1 VSDQVAAAT
10 TQDADAAHLAELGI
24 NSEFRREMSLWANFA
39 LGFTYLSPVVGIY
52 TVFAYALATAG
63 PPMIWSLLIVGLG
76 QLMVALTFSEVVA
89 QFPVA
94 GGVYPWARRL
104 WGLKYAWMTGWVY
117 LWALLITIAAV
128 AYGSG
133 PYVASLFNM
142 EATPRTSVVCA
153 LVVLAIATFIN
164 YIGTKALARAAIFGF
179 AAELLGCIV
188 VGSWLLIAHRE
199 HGLGVLF
206 DNFGA
211 GSGSSYFAAFVAGAL
226 IALWMYYGFE
236 ACGDVAEEVPNP
248 GRVIPKAMRRTIYV
262 GGAAGGFICLA
273 LVLSVTDFGA
283 VISGQDVDP
292 VSTTLNAAFGTVGSK
307 IVVAVVLISYLSCV
321 LSLQAAA
328 SRLAYSYGRDK
339 MIMGSKYLSHFWQ
352 RRHIPPYAI
361 AMAAVIPAAIIVFSL
376 VSTDAVIKLISAAA
390 TGIYLGF
397 QMVVLAALRARLKG
411 WKPTGAYRM
420 GAWAMPVNIIALTY
434 GILAM
439 INMCWPRTPDVSWF
453 DNYIV
458 LVMTSII
465 VLIGLVYMV
474 LARPYARGDQ
484 PWGDAIP
491 KSGSAPVRT
500 SEPALGEASSGE

>member
-1 VSDQVAAAT
+1 MSDQTVAAST
-10 TQDADAAHLAELGI
+10 HDADAAHLAELGI
-24 NSEFRREMSLWANFA
+24 NSEFKREMSLWANFA

-104 WGLKYAWMTGWVY
+104 WGLKYAWLTGWVY

-133 PYVASLFNM
+133 PYVASLFNLD
-142 EATPRTSVVCA
+142 ATPRTSVVFA
-153 LVVLAIATFIN
+153 LIVLAIATFIN
-164 YIGTKALARAAIFGF
+164 FIGTKALARAAIFGF

-188 VGSWLLIAHRE
+188 VGGWLLVAHRE

-211 GSGSSYFAAFVAGAL
+211 GEGGYFAAFVAGAL

-273 LVLSVTDFGA
+273 LVLSVTDFAA
-283 VISGQDVDP
+283 VISGQDADP
-292 VSTTLNAAFGTVGSK
+292 VTTTLNAAFGATGAK

-339 MIMGSKYLSHFWQ
+339 MIMGSRYLSHFWQ
-352 RRHIPPYAI
+352 RRHIPPVRYCYGGRHPGGHHRLLAGLDRRRHQ
-361 AMAAVIPAAIIVFSL
+361 AHQRGGHRDLPRLPDGGPRRLACAPQGLAADGGVQDGRVG
-376 VSTDAVIKLISAAA
+376 DA
-390 TGIYLGF
+390 GQHHRPYLRRSGHD
-397 QMVVLAALRARLKG
+397 QHVLAANARCELVRQLHRLGHDLDHRRHRSRLHGARQAIRAWR
-411 WKPTGAYRM
+411 
-420 GAWAMPVNIIALTY
+420 
-434 GILAM
+434 
-439 INMCWPRTPDVSWF
+439 
-453 DNYIV
+453 
-458 LVMTSII
+458 
-465 VLIGLVYMV
+465 
-474 LARPYARGDQ
+474 
-484 PWGDAIP
+484 
-491 KSGSAPVRT
+491 SAV
-500 SEPALGEASSGE
+500 G